1 MRKAALLSLVC
12 LFVSL
17 PLCAATAAEHAA
29 QGRLA
34 LSRDEHEKAV
44 ELYTKA
50 VALEPRNAD
59 HHYFLGVAY
68 GELAQAAN
76 VLKQASLAKKT
87 KAAFE
92 KAVALEPKHTDA
104 RLALISYYLL
114 APGFMGGGDDKA
126 VAMAAAIKAYDAI
139 EGHRAHA
146 RIHIHHKKPDLAR
159 KEFVEAVRAHPKSA
173 KAHTYLGNHY
183 LFNEKNWSAALHEFE
198 SAVQLEP
205 AYMLA
210 WFRIGQHAA
219 ASGSNYARGEEAL
232 RRYLAYTP
240 SQNEP
245 GHAGAWMTL
254 GSIQEKQGKKAE
266 AKTSYTNALK
276 LVPNDKGV
284 REALKRVS

>member
-1 MRKAALLSLVC
+1 MRKASLLSLIC
-12 LFVSL
+12 LIVSL
-17 PLCAATAAEHAA
+17 PLCAATAAEYAA

-34 LSRDEHEKAV
+34 LTRDEYEKAV

-50 VALEPRNAD
+50 IALESKNAD
-59 HHYFLGVAY
+59 HHYYLGVAY

-92 KAVALEPKHTDA
+92 QAVALEPKHTDA

-126 VAMAAAIKAYDAI
+126 VAMAAAIKAYDPI

-146 RIHIHHKKPDLAR
+146 RVHTHHKKPDLAR

-183 LFNEKNWSAALHEFE
+183 LFNEKNLSAALHEFE
-198 SAVQLEP
+198 MAVQLEP
-205 AYMLA
+205 AFMLA

-219 ASGSNYARGEEAL
+219 VSGSNYARGEEAL
-232 RRYLAYTP
+232 RKYLAYTP
-240 SQNEP
+240 KPSEQ
-245 GHAGAWMTL
+245 GHAGAWMIL

-276 LVPNDKGV
+276 LVPGDKGIK
-284 REALKRVS
+284 EALKRVS

>member
-1 MRKAALLSLVC
+1 MPIS
-12 LFVSL
+12 SSSGTS
-17 PLCAATAAEHAA
+17 TAASSTSGIVSTAISDVVHNFTP
-29 QGRLA
+29 
-34 LSRDEHEKAV
+34 V
-44 ELYTKA
+44 
-50 VALEPRNAD
+50 VAIAD
-59 HHYFLGVAY
+59 TH
-68 GELAQAAN
+68 
-76 VLKQASLAKKT
+76 
-87 KAAFE
+87 
-92 KAVALEPKHTDA
+92 D
-104 RLALISYYLL
+104 
-114 APGFMGGGDDKA
+114 
-126 VAMAAAIKAYDAI
+126 
-139 EGHRAHA
+139 
-146 RIHIHHKKPDLAR
+146 
-159 KEFVEAVRAHPKSA
+159 EFVEAVRAHPKSA

-254 GSIQEKQGKKAE
+254 GSIQEKQGKKTE